1 METKVRH
8 LNNNGKP
15 VVGEID
21 TSAPFESVKEAVNLF
36 GEGAF
41 SFNKPILRKQLP
53 KSPSSET
60 LNVKE
65 TQLRLAE
72 KELNKYKEQLKSCEL
87 AKVKVL
93 DELDT
98 GEKTVNYLTEKLKII
113 DQSREEAAKVT
124 ETEKLQTKELQKS
137 TITKNAREE
146 LDSAQEKYAIFNAE
160 LDSAK
165 QDLRMIRKQL
175 EVSMN
180 AKVLLASKEKEAKR
194 LVAINK
200 EQAEKLLN
208 EIAFIQESTMHV
220 NLACSQAREEESKI
234 LSDKDAILKSYK
246 FALEETKKKSSPL
259 NEEFKAEN
267 VTNLETKLSDTT
279 RAIKLLRKKIEI
291 ARNSDLDLLMTKK
304 SELNDAREVLQKLLD
319 ESSFYRNSVKSL
331 SSEHENVKKEHL
343 EIKEKDAKSE
353 TLASNLNLKLQSSK
367 AELEMAILGESKVV
381 ARFEELTSTL
391 KQLSSESENVRKK
404 TEAMK
409 KESEE
414 LMLEAEAAKIEV
426 EETNIKLN
434 AALAELEEAKNAEVD
449 AQKKIKILFENT
461 NQARTSTSDSKSNS
475 SITVSTEELESLNH
489 KEKECQKLAEIKIAA
504 AVAQMEAVRASEN
517 EATEKIEAIR
527 KEAKKVEE
535 ATQDALKIAKM
546 AEAATMAIGGEV
558 KRRQREREKH
568 KITTPSSSI
577 TGVAKPNVITIESIM
592 ANNSSPTTTTK
603 KTGGGISNLSAM
615 FYSRKKPWFYLD

>member
-1 METKVRH
+1 MY
-8 LNNNGKP
+8 
-15 VVGEID
+15 
-21 TSAPFESVKEAVNLF
+21 
-36 GEGAF
+36 
-41 SFNKPILRKQLP
+41 Q
-53 KSPSSET
+53 T

-146 LDSAQEKYAIFNAE
+146 LDSAQEKYAISNAE

-291 ARNSDLDLLMTKK
+291 ARNSDLLMTKK

-603 KTGGGISNLSAM
+603 KTGGGISNLSTM
-615 FYSRKKPWFYLD
+615 FHSRKKP

>member
-1 METKVRH
+1 MY
-8 LNNNGKP
+8 
-15 VVGEID
+15 
-21 TSAPFESVKEAVNLF
+21 
-36 GEGAF
+36 
-41 SFNKPILRKQLP
+41 Q
-53 KSPSSET
+53 T

-146 LDSAQEKYAIFNAE
+146 LDSAQEKYAISNAE

-291 ARNSDLDLLMTKK
+291 ARNSDLLMTKK

-615 FYSRKKPWFYLD
+615 FHSRKKP